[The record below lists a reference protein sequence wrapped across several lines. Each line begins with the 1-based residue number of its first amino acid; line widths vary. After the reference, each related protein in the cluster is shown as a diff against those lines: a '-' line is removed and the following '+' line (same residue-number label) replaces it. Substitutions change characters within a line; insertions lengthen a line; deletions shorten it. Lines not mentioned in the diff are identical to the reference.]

1 MNDSRQ
7 FFSHTNTSNNSTSYG
22 DAPFRR
28 TVNVGDII
36 QYQIGGTITWTGV
49 IIKTNVHNYL
59 HMAEVQWLNDG
70 HTGTVDV
77 RDCSVIARTL

>member
-7 FFSHTNTSNNSTSYG
+7 FFSHTNSNTNNNSTSY
-22 DAPFRR
+22 
-28 TVNVGDII
+28 VNLLAEKAKVGDII

-49 IIKTNVHNYL
+49 IIKTNKHNYQ

-70 HTGTVDV
+70 HCGTVDV
-77 RDCSVIARTL
+77 RDCSVIART